1 VPLALPLK
9 NPCRMPRYLRETAE
23 LNLYRNKNTIKILV
37 GLIAILIVV
46 VSVYYNNF
54 IVDILKEREYERVDM
69 FARAIEF
76 LAEQGD
82 NANVTFINEQIVR
95 SNTTIPVILADQN
108 GDPTGAYLN
117 LNLPEELPEGEL
129 MDRLRAEIA
138 LMRAANPPVL
148 VEYRNT
154 ANQIEH
160 IEYVYYHNSDLLRQL
175 SYYPFIQLSTILLF
189 GALAY
194 LAFSFS
200 RTAEQNRIW
209 VGLAKETAHQL
220 GTPLSSLMA
229 WLEYLKA
236 DERTGQHEALPE
248 MAKDLEKLHMITE
261 RFSNIGSVPVL
272 ERTSVP
278 EMVQSSVNYLQKRIS
293 TKVKIT
299 ISSVGNDL
307 RAQLNPHLFGWV
319 IENLIKNAV
328 DAMSG
333 IGTIDIRIAPAGNNM
348 VHIDITDNGK
358 GISKTNVKKVFQP
371 GFTTK
376 KRGWGLGLTL
386 AKRIIEHYHGG
397 RIYVKHSEPSV
408 GTTFRIVLRA

>member
-1 VPLALPLK
+1 MA
-9 NPCRMPRYLRETAE
+9 RDLRQTAE
-23 LNLYRNKNTIKILV
+23 VNLYQHKNSIKILV
-37 GLIAILIVV
+37 IVIAILIVV

-54 IVDILKEREYERVDM
+54 IVNILKERERQNVDL
-69 FARAIEF
+69 FARAVEF

-82 NANVTFINEQIVR
+82 YANVTFINEEIIKR
-95 SNTTIPVILADQN
+95 NTTIPVILANQM
-108 GDPTGAYLN
+108 GEPTGVYVN
-117 LNLPEELPEGEL
+117 LHIPEHITEQEIYEWLK
-129 MDRLRAEIA
+129 AEIIS
-138 LMRAANPPVL
+138 MRADNEPIQVVYRNATNEIEH
-148 VEYRNT
+148 VEY
-154 ANQIEH
+154 
-160 IEYVYYHNSDLLRQL
+160 VFYHNSDLLRQL
-175 SYYPFIQLSTILLF
+175 SFYPFIQLSTILLF

-194 LAFSFS
+194 LAFSYS
-200 RTAEQNRIW
+200 RTAEQNRVW

-229 WLEYLKA
+229 WLEYLRA
-236 DERTGQHEALPE
+236 DERTRQHEALPE

-272 ERTSVP
+272 ELTHVP
-278 EMVQSSVNYLQKRIS
+278 DMVQNSLNYLQKRIS

-299 ISSVGNDL
+299 VSTVGNDL

-319 IENLIKNAV
+319 IENVIKNAV

-333 IGTIDIRIAPAGNNM
+333 IGTIDIRIAQGNNKT

-358 GISKTNVKKVFQP
+358 GISKANIKKVFEP

-386 AKRIIEHYHGG
+386 AKRIIDHYHRG
-397 RIYVKHSEPSV
+397 RIYVKHSEPNA
-408 GTTFRIVLRA
+408 GTTFRIVLRS

>member
-1 VPLALPLK
+1 MARP
-9 NPCRMPRYLRETAE
+9 LRETAE
-23 LNLYRNKNTIKILV
+23 LNLYRHKSTIKILV

-54 IVDILKEREYERVDM
+54 IVHMLKERERSTVDL
-69 FARAIEF
+69 FARSIEF
-76 LAEQGD
+76 MAEQGD
-82 NANVTFINEQIVR
+82 HANVTFINEHIIK
-95 SNTTIPVILADQN
+95 SNTTIPVILADQM
-108 GDPTGAYLN
+108 GEPTLDYLN
-117 LNLPEELPEGEL
+117 LDIPENLTEAELYEI
-129 MDRLRAEIA
+129 LRAEINN
-138 LMRAANPPVL
+138 MRAENEPIQVVYRNAANQVEH
-148 VEYRNT
+148 VEYVFYR
-154 ANQIEH
+154 
-160 IEYVYYHNSDLLRQL
+160 NSDLLRQL

-194 LAFSFS
+194 LAFSYS
-200 RTAEQNRIW
+200 RTAEQNRVW

-236 DERTGQHEALPE
+236 DERTRQHEALPE
-248 MAKDLEKLHMITE
+248 MAKDLEKLHLITE

-272 ERTSVP
+272 ELTSVP
-278 EMVQSSVNYLQKRIS
+278 DMINSSVNYLQKRIS

-299 ISSVGNDL
+299 VSSVGNDL

-319 IENLIKNAV
+319 IENVIKNAV

-333 IGTIDIRIAPAGNNM
+333 IGTIDIRIAPGNNNT
-348 VHIDITDNGK
+348 VHIDIVDNGK
-358 GISKTNVKKVFQP
+358 GISKSNLKKVFEA

-386 AKRIIEHYHGG
+386 AKRIIDHYHRG
-397 RIYVKHSEPSV
+397 RIYVKHSEPNV
-408 GTTFRIVLRA
+408 GTTFRIVLRS

>member
-1 VPLALPLK
+1 
-9 NPCRMPRYLRETAE
+9 MPRYLRETAE

-54 IVDILKEREYERVDM
+54 IVNILKEREHERVDM

-76 LAEQGD
+76 MAEQGD
-82 NANVTFINEQIVR
+82 NANLTFINEQIVR
-95 SNTTIPVILADQN
+95 GNTTIPVILADQS
-108 GDPTGAYLN
+108 GEPTGAYLN
-117 LNLPEELPEGEL
+117 LDIPDNLPEAELL
-129 MDRLRAEIA
+129 QLLRDEIA
-138 LMRAANPPVL
+138 QMRTANEPIQV
-148 VEYRNT
+148 VYRNT
-154 ANQIEH
+154 ANQV
-160 IEYVYYHNSDLLRQL
+160 EYVEWVFYHNSDLLRQL

-229 WLEYLKA
+229 WLEYLRA
-236 DERTGQHEALPE
+236 DERTRQHEALPE

-261 RFSNIGSVPVL
+261 RFSNIGSVPIL
-272 ERTSVP
+272 EHNSVP
-278 EMVQSSVNYLQKRIS
+278 EMVQNSVTYLQKRIS

-307 RAQLNPHLFGWV
+307 RAQLNPHLFSWV

-333 IGTIDIRIAPAGNNM
+333 IGTIDIRIAPASNNT

-358 GISKTNVKKVFQP
+358 GISKANIKKVFEP

-397 RIYVKHSEPSV
+397 RIYVKHSEPSA

>member
-1 VPLALPLK
+1 
-9 NPCRMPRYLRETAE
+9 MPRYLRETAE

-108 GDPTGAYLN
+108 GEPTGAYLN
-117 LNLPEELPEGEL
+117 LNLPEELPENEL
-129 MDRLRAEIA
+129 RDRLKAEIS

-261 RFSNIGSVPVL
+261 RFSNIGSMPVL

-278 EMVQSSVNYLQKRIS
+278 EMVHSSVNYLQKRIS

-333 IGTIDIRIAPAGNNM
+333 IGTIDIRIAPAGNNL

-358 GISKTNVKKVFQP
+358 GISKANVKKVFQP

-397 RIYVKHSEPSV
+397 RIYVKHSEPSA